1 MSARPL
7 MATLIFAG
15 MYLAPLPVSA
25 RSPCP
30 NLSGKFMLQGED
42 GQVHIS
48 MIQHGCE
55 RITIIR
61 QSGYL
66 GHITTERHVLKIDG
80 KAQKDSPWL
89 GGLRQ
94 AMTAAK
100 FVGSELQVEIQTPGD
115 LTETMVYSLN
125 SDTNLLEGASTQSD
139 RKSVPLVATRQK

>member
-1 MSARPL
+1 
-7 MATLIFAG
+7 
-15 MYLAPLPVSA
+15 
-25 RSPCP
+25 
-30 NLSGKFMLQGED
+30 MLQGED